1 MRVARLQGP
10 RQLSRNHTY
19 PQIGRSCGT
28 QNACIDVSSK
38 RIDIEKEAVGF
49 PEALQN
55 ATQETHV
62 PRHDGSCHPA
72 CIVAPNARVLWL
84 VGPKGGELSFGQLV
98 FPHENHLRQYALE
111 VGIVRDC
118 GHVRDSRSALRQGR
132 PATHG
137 NPSQEEAVGSLAHM
151 PWTVFWNQSHTGF
164 VDVNENSFSLGWIH
178 ALQKILQ
185 RQNPFAS
192 QGCRRMQ
199 KTNLSGKT
207 AAVF

>member
-151 PWTVFWNQSHTGF
+151 PWTLIWNHSHTGF
-164 VDVNENSFSLGWIH
+164 VHVYENSFPLGSIH
-178 ALQKILQ
+178 ALQEITPAPQCFRLTAVQ
-185 RQNPFAS
+185 RA
-192 QGCRRMQ
+192 Q
-199 KTNLSGKT
+199 KNKNR
-207 AAVF
+207 